1 MVIKEI
7 AIHLKTRYFWIN
19 LGKNGGETEFWWR
32 KDDGYFGILPSIG
45 REGF

>member
-1 MVIKEI
+1 MQFTWKQDISELIWV
-7 AIHLKTRYFWIN
+7 
-19 LGKNGGETEFWWR
+19 KNGGETEFWWR